1 MGFSAGSDQAKADGV
16 AKKEK
21 PTWTKIRGKYYD
33 VRHFKVGQHTT
44 STTSCQRTTHATTP
58 LFPPLPPPPRFHHRR
73 TEFNLLLATPLLANP
88 SLFPLK
94 HPGGNVIDL
103 FLGMGENCGPW

>member
-1 MGFSAGSDQAKADGV
+1 MGFAGAESKQGKADAA

-33 VRHFKVGQHTT
+33 VRHFK
-44 STTSCQRTTHATTP
+44 
-58 LFPPLPPPPRFHHRR
+58 
-73 TEFNLLLATPLLANP
+73 
-88 SLFPLK
+88 

-103 FLGMGENCGPW
+103 FLGMGEFWDTCM

>member
-1 MGFSAGSDQAKADGV
+1 MGFAGAESKQGKADAV

-33 VRHFKVGQHTT
+33 VRHFK
-44 STTSCQRTTHATTP
+44 
-58 LFPPLPPPPRFHHRR
+58 
-73 TEFNLLLATPLLANP
+73 
-88 SLFPLK
+88 

-103 FLGMGENCGPW
+103 FLGMGEFWDTFT